1 MSDLSGVKIEKG
13 RLGANRRNLSFAIS
27 GLVISAIA
35 ASALP
40 LDTPTTVYNMNDVKV
55 LGITAEYDTTNN
67 MNVHRHISEFYR
79 NAGEG
84 TELHLML
91 VAQSVDLPTI
101 CETKAQLLLA
111 NAKGNIKQLAIAVN
125 LEASATVVLLNGMP
139 TEVYNAIPKA
149 QALYE
154 WADAHFM
161 PCQIIL
167 ECYQNTGSASSS
179 ADLRN
184 LENLEADKVTLV
196 NGQDFLYAST
206 KTGHAQKFAD
216 VGTVLGVMAKANVN
230 QNIGNN
236 EIFNI
241 TDGTKGI
248 WIEPGISS
256 HKTNTELIEYLQTL
270 ENKGYVFGVTY
281 TGLAGVRLNNDH
293 VCAPVVIDAD
303 FKVNEHTIA
312 LGRTS
317 DKARRELRSVY
328 LPKVKT
334 DWLLD
339 ETTGKL
345 RPATVVA
352 LEDIGDK
359 VFDDMVRNGEI
370 TYGKTSVD
378 ANSDLIVAKE
388 LIVSYVIVPRGNIG
402 EIKGTINFK
411 TQV

>member
-1 MSDLSGVKIEKG
+1 MSDLSGIKIEKG
-13 RLGANRRNLSFAIS
+13 RLGANRRNAGYAIS
-27 GLVISAIA
+27 GLIVSAMA
-35 ASALP
+35 ASALA
-40 LDTPTTVYNMNDVKV
+40 LNTPTTVYNMNDVKT
-55 LGITAEYDTTNN
+55 LGITAEFDTTNN
-67 MNVHRHISEFYR
+67 INVFRHVSEFYR

-91 VAQSVDLPTI
+91 VAQTKTLPTI
-101 CETKAQLLLA
+101 CENDAKILLA
-111 NAKGNIKQLAIAVN
+111 HAKGKIKQLAIAIN
-125 LEASATVVLLNGMP
+125 LENSSTITLLNGMP

-149 QALYE
+149 QGLYD
-154 WADAHFM
+154 WADSLFM
-161 PCQIIL
+161 PCQIVL
-167 ECYQNTGSASSS
+167 ECYSNTGSAASS
-179 ADLRN
+179 ANLRE
-184 LENLEADKVTLV
+184 LENLKADKVTLV

-206 KTGHAQKFAD
+206 KTGNAQKFAD

-236 EIFNI
+236 ELFDI
-241 TDGTKGI
+241 TDATKGI

-256 HKTNTELIEYLQTL
+256 HKTNTELIEDLQTL
-270 ENKGYVFGVTY
+270 EDKGYVFGVTY
-281 TGLAGVRLNNDH
+281 TGLAGVRINNDH
-293 VCAPVVIDAD
+293 VCAPIEIDAD
-303 FKVNEHTIA
+303 NKVNEHTIA

-345 RPATVVA
+345 RPATIVA

-359 VFDDMVRNGEI
+359 VFADMVRNGEI
-370 TYGKTSVD
+370 TYGKTTVEPE
-378 ANSDLIVAKE
+378 SDLIIEKKLV
-388 LIVSYVIVPRGNIG
+388 LGYVIVPRGNIG

-411 TQV
+411 IQV

>member
-1 MSDLSGVKIEKG
+1 MSDLSGIKIEKG
-13 RLGANRRNLSFAIS
+13 RLGANRKSASYAIS

-35 ASALP
+35 ASALA
-40 LDTPTTVYNMNDVKV
+40 LDTPTTVYNMNDVKM
-55 LGITAEYDTTNN
+55 LGITEEYDATNN
-67 MNVHRHISEFYR
+67 INVHRHISEFYR

-91 VAQSVDLPTI
+91 VAQSVDMPTI
-101 CETKAQLLLA
+101 CDTNAKQLLA
-111 NAKGNIKQLAIAVN
+111 FAKGNIKQLAIAIN
-125 LEASATVVLLNGMP
+125 LESDAVVVPLNGMP

-149 QALYE
+149 QGLYG
-154 WADAHFM
+154 WADSHFM

-167 ECYQNTGSASSS
+167 ECYQHTGSAASS
-179 ADLRN
+179 ANLRD

-206 KTGHAQKFAD
+206 KTGNAQKFAD

-241 TDGTKGI
+241 TDATKGV

-256 HKTNTELIEYLQTL
+256 HKTNTELIEDLQTF
-270 ENKGYVFGVTY
+270 ENKGYVFGVAY
-281 TGLAGVRLNNDH
+281 TGMAGVRINNDH
-293 VCAPVVIDAD
+293 VCAPIIIDED
-303 FKVNEHTIA
+303 NKVNEHTIA

-317 DKARRELRSVY
+317 DKARRELRTVY

-334 DWLLD
+334 DWFLD

-345 RPATVVA
+345 RPATIVA

-359 VFDDMVRNGEI
+359 VFGDMMRNGEI
-370 TYGKTSVD
+370 TYGKTTVD
-378 ANSDLIVAKE
+378 PESDLIVEKK

-411 TQV
+411 TQI

>member
-1 MSDLSGVKIEKG
+1 MSNLSGIEIAKG
-13 RLGANRRNLSFAIS
+13 RIGANRRNASYAVS
-27 GLVISAIA
+27 GLIISTIA
-35 ASALP
+35 ASALA
-40 LDTPTTVYNMNDVKV
+40 LNTPTTVYNLNDVKT
-55 LGITAEYDTTNN
+55 LGITEEFDSTNN
-67 MNVHRHISEFYR
+67 LNVFRHISEFYR

-91 VAQSVDLPTI
+91 VAKTVNLSTI
-101 CETKAQLLLA
+101 CETNAKTLLA

-125 LEASATVVLLNGMP
+125 LAADAVVVPLNGMP

-149 QALYE
+149 QGLYE
-154 WADAHFM
+154 WADALFM
-161 PCQIIL
+161 PSQIIL
-167 ECYQNTGSASSS
+167 EDYNHTGSSASS
-179 ADLRN
+179 ANLRD
-184 LENLEADKVTLV
+184 LENLQADKVTLV
-196 NGQDFLYAST
+196 NGQDFLYADT

-216 VGTVLGVMAKANVN
+216 VGTVLGVMARANVN

-236 EIFNI
+236 ELFDI
-241 TDGTKGI
+241 TDAVKGS

-256 HKTNTELIEYLQTL
+256 HKTNTELIEDLQTF
-270 ENKGYVFGVTY
+270 EDKGYVFGVTY
-281 TGLAGVRLNNDH
+281 TGMAGVRLNNDH

-303 FKVNEHTIA
+303 NKVNEHTVA

-317 DKARRELRSVY
+317 DKARRELRTVY
-328 LPKVKT
+328 LPKVKS

-345 RPATVVA
+345 RPATIVA

-359 VFDDMVRNGEI
+359 VFADMVKNGEI
-370 TYGKTSVD
+370 SYGKAYVD
-378 ANSDLIVAKE
+378 PESDLIVEKQ
-388 LIVSYVIVPRGNIG
+388 LKISFVIVPRGNIG

>member
-1 MSDLSGVKIEKG
+1 MSDLSGIEIAKG
-13 RLGANRRNLSFAIS
+13 RIGANRRNASYAVS
-27 GLVISAIA
+27 GLIISAIA
-35 ASALP
+35 ASALAFNK
-40 LDTPTTVYNMNDVKV
+40 PTTVYNLNDVKT
-55 LGITAEYDTTNN
+55 LGIDEEYDSTNN
-67 MNVHRHISEFYR
+67 LNVFRHISEFYR

-84 TELHLML
+84 TELYLML
-91 VAQSVDLPTI
+91 VAKTETLSTI
-101 CETKAQLLLA
+101 CENNAKTLLA

-125 LEASATVVLLNGMP
+125 LEDDAVVVPLNGMP

-149 QALYE
+149 QGLYE
-154 WADAHFM
+154 WADALFM
-161 PCQIIL
+161 PTQIIL
-167 ECYQNTGSASSS
+167 EDYNHTGSSASS
-179 ADLRN
+179 ANLRE
-184 LENLEADKVTLV
+184 LENLQADKVTLV

-236 EIFNI
+236 ELFDI
-241 TDGTKGI
+241 TDAVKGS

-256 HKTNTELIEYLQTL
+256 HKTNTELIEDLQTF
-270 ENKGYVFGVTY
+270 EDKGYVFGVTY
-281 TGLAGVRLNNDH
+281 TGMAGVRLNNDH
-293 VCAPVVIDAD
+293 VCASVVIDAD
-303 FKVNEHTIA
+303 NKVNEHTVA

-317 DKARRELRSVY
+317 DKARRELRTVY
-328 LPKVKT
+328 LPKVKS

-345 RPATVVA
+345 RPATIVA

-359 VFDDMVRNGEI
+359 VFADMVKNGEI
-370 TYGKTSVD
+370 SYGKVSVD
-378 ANSDLIVAKE
+378 AESDLIVEKQ
-388 LIVSYVIVPRGNIG
+388 LKLSFVIVPRGNIG

>member
-1 MSDLSGVKIEKG
+1 MSDLSGIKIEKG
-13 RLGANRRNLSFAIS
+13 RLGANRRNAGYAIS
-27 GLVISAIA
+27 GLIISALA
-35 ASALP
+35 TSALA
-40 LDTPTTVYNMNDVKV
+40 LDTPTTVYNMNDVKT
-55 LGITAEYDTTNN
+55 LGITAEYDKTNN
-67 MNVHRHISEFYR
+67 VNVHRHISEFYR
-79 NAGEG
+79 MAGEG
-84 TELHLML
+84 TELNLML
-91 VAQSVDLPTI
+91 VDQSKTLPVI
-101 CETKAQLLLA
+101 CETDAKKLLA
-111 NAKGNIKQLAIAVN
+111 HAKGKIKQIAIAVN
-125 LEASATVVLLNGMP
+125 LEVDATITLLNGMP

-149 QALYE
+149 QGLYE
-154 WADAHFM
+154 WADALFM
-161 PCQIIL
+161 PCQIVL
-167 ECYQNTGSASSS
+167 ECYNNTGSAASS
-179 ADLRN
+179 ANLRE
-184 LENLEADKVTLV
+184 LENLQADKVTLV

-236 EIFNI
+236 EIFDI
-241 TDGTKGI
+241 TDATKGI

-256 HKTNTELIEYLQTL
+256 HKTNTELIEDLQTL

-281 TGLAGVRLNNDH
+281 TGLAGVRINNDH
-293 VCAPVVIDAD
+293 VCAPIIIDAD
-303 FKVNEHTIA
+303 NKVNEHTIA

-317 DKARRELRSVY
+317 DKARRELRTVY

-339 ETTGKL
+339 ESTGKM
-345 RPATVVA
+345 RPATIVA

-359 VFDDMVRNGEI
+359 VFGDMVRNGEI
-370 TYGKTSVD
+370 TYGKTTVD
-378 ANSDLIVAKE
+378 PDSDLIVEKT

>member
-1 MSDLSGVKIEKG
+1 MSDLSGVEIKKG
-13 RLGANRRNLSFAIS
+13 RLGANRRNAGYAIS
-27 GLVISAIA
+27 GLILSAIA
-35 ASALP
+35 ATALA
-40 LDTPTTVYNMNDVKV
+40 LDTPTTVYNMNDVKA

-67 MNVHRHISEFYR
+67 INVHRHVSEFYR

-91 VAQSVDLPTI
+91 VAQTVSLPAI
-101 CETKAQLLLA
+101 CETNAKTLLA
-111 NAKGNIKQLAIAVN
+111 FAKGKIKQLAIAIN
-125 LEASATVVLLNGMP
+125 LEDDAVVVPLNGMP

-149 QALYE
+149 QGLYE
-154 WADAHFM
+154 WADSLFM
-161 PCQIIL
+161 PCQIVL
-167 ECYQNTGSASSS
+167 ECYQHTGSAAAS
-179 ADLRN
+179 ANLRE

-196 NGQDFLYAST
+196 NGQDFLYAET
-206 KTGHAQKFAD
+206 KTGNAQKFAD
-216 VGTVLGVMAKANVN
+216 VGTILGIMAKANVN

-236 EIFNI
+236 EIFDI
-241 TDGTKGI
+241 TDAVKGV

-256 HKTNTELIEYLQTL
+256 HKTNTELIEDLQTF
-270 ENKGYVFGVTY
+270 EDKGYVFGVAY
-281 TGLAGVRLNNDH
+281 TGMAGVRINNDH
-293 VCAPVVIDAD
+293 VCAPVIIDED
-303 FKVNEHTIA
+303 NKVNEHTIA

-317 DKARRELRSVY
+317 DKARRELRTVY

-345 RPATVVA
+345 RPATIVA

-359 VFDDMVRNGEI
+359 VFADMKRNGEI
-370 TYGKTSVD
+370 TYGKTTVD
-378 ANSDLIVAKE
+378 PSSDLIIEKNLV
-388 LIVSYVIVPRGNIG
+388 ITYVMVPRGNIG

>member
-1 MSDLSGVKIEKG
+1 MSDLSGIKIEKG
-13 RLGANRRNLSFAIS
+13 RLGANRRNAGYAIS
-27 GLVISAIA
+27 GLIISALA
-35 ASALP
+35 ASALA
-40 LDTPTTVYNMNDVKV
+40 LDTPTTVYNMNDVKT
-55 LGITAEYDTTNN
+55 LGITAEYDSDNN
-67 MNVHRHISEFYR
+67 LNVYRHISEFYR
-79 NAGEG
+79 MAGEG

-91 VAQSVDLPTI
+91 VPQTQRTANILESDA
-101 CETKAQLLLA
+101 KLLLA
-111 NAKGNIKQLAIAVN
+111 HAKGKIKQLAVAIN
-125 LEASATVVLLNGMP
+125 LEEAATITLINGMP

-149 QALYE
+149 QGLYE
-154 WADAHFM
+154 WADALFM
-161 PCQIIL
+161 PCQIVL
-167 ECYQNTGSASSS
+167 ECYNNTGSAASS
-179 ADLRN
+179 ANLRE
-184 LENLEADKVTLV
+184 LENLQADKVTLV

-236 EIFNI
+236 EIFDI
-241 TDGTKGI
+241 TDATKGI

-256 HKTNTELIEYLQTL
+256 HKTNTELIEDLQTL

-281 TGLAGVRLNNDH
+281 TGLAGVRINNDH
-293 VCAPVVIDAD
+293 VCAPIIIDAD
-303 FKVNEHTIA
+303 NKVNEHTIA

-317 DKARRELRSVY
+317 DKARRELRTVY

-339 ETTGKL
+339 ESTGKM
-345 RPATVVA
+345 RPATIVA

-359 VFDDMVRNGEI
+359 VFGDMVRNGEI
-370 TYGKTSVD
+370 TYGKTTVD
-378 ANSDLIVAKE
+378 PDSDLIVEKT

>member
-1 MSDLSGVKIEKG
+1 MSDLSGIKIEKG
-13 RLGANRRNLSFAIS
+13 RVGSNRRNASYAIS
-27 GLVISAIA
+27 GLIISAIA
-35 ASALP
+35 ASALA
-40 LDTPTTVYNMNDVKV
+40 LDTPTTVYNMNDVKA
-55 LGITAEYDTTNN
+55 LGITAEYDSTNN
-67 MNVHRHISEFYR
+67 FNAYRHISEFYR

-91 VAQSVDLPTI
+91 VAQTVNLPTI
-101 CETKAQLLLA
+101 CETKGKILLA
-111 NAKGNIKQLAIAVN
+111 HAKGKIKQMAIAIN
-125 LEASATVVLLNGMP
+125 LPDEMVVVPLNGIP

-149 QALYE
+149 QGLYE
-154 WADAHFM
+154 WADSHFM
-161 PCQIIL
+161 YCQIIL
-167 ECYQNTGSASSS
+167 ECYQHTGSAASS
-179 ADLRN
+179 ANLRE

-206 KTGHAQKFAD
+206 KTGNAQKFAD

-236 EIFNI
+236 EIFDI
-241 TDGTKGI
+241 TDAVKGV

-256 HKTNTELIEYLQTL
+256 HKTNTELIEDLQTL
-270 ENKGYVFGVTY
+270 EDKGYVFGVTY
-281 TGLAGVRLNNDH
+281 TGLAGVRINNDH
-293 VCAPVVIDAD
+293 VCAPIVIDAD
-303 FKVNEHTIA
+303 NKVNEHTIA

-339 ETTGKL
+339 KTTGKL
-345 RPATVVA
+345 RPASIVA

-359 VFDDMVRNGEI
+359 VFGDMIRNGEI
-370 TYGKTSVD
+370 SYGKTTVD
-378 ANSDLIVAKE
+378 PQSDLIVEKE
-388 LIVSYVIVPRGNIG
+388 LLVSYVIIPRGNIG

>member
-1 MSDLSGVKIEKG
+1 MSDLSGIKIEKG
-13 RLGANRRNLSFAIS
+13 RLGANRRNAAFAIS
-27 GLVISAIA
+27 GLIITAIA
-35 ASALP
+35 ASALA
-40 LDTPTTVYNMNDVKV
+40 LDTPTTVYNMNDVKS
-55 LGITAEYDTTNN
+55 LGITAEFDKVNN
-67 MNVHRHISEFYR
+67 INVHRHVSEFYR

-91 VAQSVDLPTI
+91 VAQTQTLPVI
-101 CETKAQLLLA
+101 CDTKAQLLLA
-111 NAKGNIKQLAIAVN
+111 NAKGKIKQLAIAVN
-125 LEASATVVLLNGMP
+125 LDADDTVVLLNGMP

-149 QALYE
+149 QALYN
-154 WADAHFM
+154 WADSLFM

-167 ECYQNTGSASSS
+167 ECYHHTGSAAAS
-179 ADLRN
+179 ANLRD

-216 VGTVLGVMAKANVN
+216 VGTVLGIMAKANVN

-241 TDGTKGI
+241 TDATKDV

-256 HKTNTELIEYLQTL
+256 HKTNTELLSDLQTL
-270 ENKGYVFGVTY
+270 EDKGYVFGVEY
-281 TGLAGVRLNNDH
+281 TGMAGVRINNDH
-293 VCAPVVIDAD
+293 VCAPVIIDAD
-303 FKVNEHTIA
+303 NKVNEHTIA

-339 ETTGKL
+339 ETSGKL
-345 RPATVVA
+345 RPATIVA

-359 VFDDMVRNGEI
+359 VFDDMVQNGEI
-370 TYGKTSVD
+370 TYGKTAVD
-378 ANSDLIVAKE
+378 PDSDLIVAKE
-388 LIVSYVIVPRGNIG
+388 LKVGYVIVPRGNIG

-411 TQV
+411 IQV

>member
-1 MSDLSGVKIEKG
+1 MSDLSGIKIEKG
-13 RLGANRRNLSFAIS
+13 RLGANRRNAGYAIS
-27 GLVISAIA
+27 GLIISTMA
-35 ASALP
+35 ASALA
-40 LDTPTTVYNMNDVKV
+40 LDTPTTVYNMNDVKT
-55 LGITAEYDTTNN
+55 LGITAEYDVTNN
-67 MNVHRHISEFYR
+67 VNVHRHVSEFYR

-91 VAQSVDLPTI
+91 VAQTVDLPTI
-101 CETKAQLLLA
+101 CETNAKALLA
-111 NAKGNIKQLAIAVN
+111 FAKGNIKQLAIAVN
-125 LEASATVVLLNGMP
+125 LEVATVVVPLNGMP

-149 QALYE
+149 QGLYD
-154 WADAHFM
+154 WADSLFM
-161 PCQIIL
+161 PCQILL
-167 ECYQNTGSASSS
+167 ECYQNTGSAAAS
-179 ADLRN
+179 ANLRD

-196 NGQDFLYAST
+196 NGQDFLYADT

-216 VGTVLGVMAKANVN
+216 VGTILGVTAKANVN

-236 EIFNI
+236 EVFDI
-241 TDGTKGI
+241 TDATKGI

-256 HKTNTELIEYLQTL
+256 HKTNTELIEDLQTL
-270 ENKGYVFGVTY
+270 EDKGYVFGVTY
-281 TGLAGVRLNNDH
+281 TGLAGVRINNDH
-293 VCAPVVIDAD
+293 VCAPIVIDAD

-328 LPKVKT
+328 LPKVKS

-345 RPATVVA
+345 RPATIVA

-359 VFDDMVRNGEI
+359 VFGDMVRNGEI
-370 TYGKTSVD
+370 SYGKTTVD
-378 ANSDLIVAKE
+378 PQSDLIVEKE
-388 LIVSYVIVPRGNIG
+388 LIVSFVIVPRGNIG

>member
-1 MSDLSGVKIEKG
+1 MSDLSGIEIAKG
-13 RLGANRRNLSFAIS
+13 RIGANRRNASYAIS
-27 GLVISAIA
+27 GLIISAIDA
-35 ASALP
+35 TALA
-40 LDTPTTVYNMNDVKV
+40 LDTPTTVYNMNDVKM
-55 LGITAEYDTTNN
+55 LGITEEYDSENN
-67 MNVHRHISEFYR
+67 INAFRHLSEFYR

-91 VAQSVDLPTI
+91 VDQGTTLPTI
-101 CETKAQLLLA
+101 CETNAKLLLA
-111 NAKGNIKQLAIAVN
+111 NAKGKIKQLAIAVN
-125 LEASATVVLLNGMP
+125 LEDSATVVPLNGMP

-149 QALYE
+149 QGLYE
-154 WADAHFM
+154 WADALFM

-167 ECYQNTGSASSS
+167 EDYNHTGSSSSS
-179 ADLRN
+179 ANLRE
-184 LENLEADKVTLV
+184 LENLQADKVTLV

-206 KTGHAQKFAD
+206 KTGNAQKFAD

-236 EIFNI
+236 EIFDI
-241 TDGTKGI
+241 TDAVKGV

-256 HKTNTELIEYLQTL
+256 HKTNTELIEDLQTL
-270 ENKGYVFGVTY
+270 EDKGYVFGVTY
-281 TGLAGVRLNNDH
+281 TGLAGVRINNDH
-293 VCAPVVIDAD
+293 VCAPIVIDAD
-303 FKVNEHTIA
+303 NKVNEHTIA

-345 RPATVVA
+345 RPASIVA

-359 VFDDMVRNGEI
+359 VFGDMIRNGEI
-370 TYGKTSVD
+370 SYGKTTVD
-378 ANSDLIVAKE
+378 PQSDLIVEKE
-388 LIVSYVIVPRGNIG
+388 LLVSYVIIPRGNIG

>member
-1 MSDLSGVKIEKG
+1 MSDLSGVEIKKG
-13 RLGANRRNLSFAIS
+13 RLGANRRNAGYAIS
-27 GLVISAIA
+27 GLIISAIA
-35 ASALP
+35 ATALS
-40 LDTPTTVYNMNDVKV
+40 LDTPTTVYNMNDVKA

-67 MNVHRHISEFYR
+67 INVHRHISEFYR

-91 VAQSVDLPTI
+91 VAQTVSLPII
-101 CETKAQLLLA
+101 CETNAKTLLA
-111 NAKGNIKQLAIAVN
+111 FAKGKVKQLAIAIN
-125 LEASATVVLLNGMP
+125 SEDVVIPLNGMP

-149 QALYE
+149 QGLYE
-154 WADAHFM
+154 WADSLFM
-161 PCQIIL
+161 PCQIVL
-167 ECYQNTGSASSS
+167 ECYQHTGSAASS
-179 ADLRN
+179 ANLRE
-184 LENLEADKVTLV
+184 LEDLEADKVTLV

-206 KTGHAQKFAD
+206 KTGNAQKFAD
-216 VGTVLGVMAKANVN
+216 VGTVLGIMAKANVN

-236 EIFNI
+236 EIFDI
-241 TDGTKGI
+241 TDAVKGV

-256 HKTNTELIEYLQTL
+256 HKTNTELIEDLQTF
-270 ENKGYVFGVTY
+270 ENKGYVFGVAY
-281 TGLAGVRLNNDH
+281 TGMAGVRINNDH
-293 VCAPVVIDAD
+293 VCAPVIIDAD
-303 FKVNEHTIA
+303 NKVNEHTIA

-317 DKARRELRSVY
+317 DKARRELRTVY

-345 RPATVVA
+345 RPATIVA

-359 VFDDMVRNGEI
+359 VFADMKRNGEI
-370 TYGKTSVD
+370 TFGKTTVD
-378 ANSDLIVAKE
+378 PSSDLIIEKNLV
-388 LIVSYVIVPRGNIG
+388 ITYVMVPRGNIG